1 MLILTR
7 KLDES
12 IMIGNDIEIKIVK
25 VSGSQV
31 HICISAPKNVSIYR
45 HELFEQVMK
54 ENKTAVQNNSAA
66 SIESLGSSLAKFKQ
80 LLGKKKKD

>member
-12 IMIGNDIEIKIVK
+12 IMIGNDIEVKVVK

-31 HICISAPKNVSIYR
+31 HLGIRAPKAVAVYR
-45 HELFEQVMK
+45 HELFEQVMN
-54 ENKTAVQNNSAA
+54 ENKNAVQNPNSD
-66 SIESLGSSLAKFKQ
+66 SLKSLGKLKE
-80 LLGKKKKD
+80 LLGHKN